1 MTFYTVCLF
10 LAILVS
16 VVFFGY
22 NLSML
27 LNTYSSFCSKALKY
41 RDLLKLKETDLKELR
56 YMNIVLI
63 CLLCFAYTALLFIS
77 HLSYLILV
85 MVFVKF
91 LISLYYSDKFQD
103 KAVNGKN
110 ISKSLY
116 WQIKL
121 DSLLNL
127 LGVLFLSLLLVRI
140 KKKKYS
146 Y

>member
-1 MTFYTVCLF
+1 MFSNMTFYTVCLF

-85 MVFVKF
+85 MVFIKF

-140 KKKKYS
+140 E
-146 Y
+146 

>member
-1 MTFYTVCLF
+1 MFSNMTFYTVCLF

-63 CLLCFAYTALLFIS
+63 CLLSFAYTALLFIS

-127 LGVLFLSLLLVRI
+127 LGVLFLSLLLVKI
-140 KKKKYS
+140 E
-146 Y
+146 

>member
-1 MTFYTVCLF
+1 MFSNMTFYTVCLF

-91 LISLYYSDKFQD
+91 LISLYYSDKFQY

-140 KKKKYS
+140 E
-146 Y
+146 